1 MNELQALASGDWP
14 SFEGLEGCT
23 IEVADRELGPPLE
36 DDLFGGM
43 FGGEPTMFRRYP
55 ATDAAPTGIT
65 CWVLDVDVVG
75 VEIREAVPATD
86 GLERLGPPDLVLES
100 GMGSTY
106 VQEVWATRGLV
117 VHRRDDVVRLVLGL
131 AEIDPEAWPSD
142 PLSGWAEARIRR

>member
-1 MNELQALASGDWP
+1 VNELKALASGDWP

-23 IEVADRELGPPLE
+23 VEVADRELGPPLE

-55 ATDAAPTGIT
+55 ATDGAPRGIT
-65 CWVLDVDVVG
+65 CWILDDDVVG
-75 VEIREAVPATD
+75 VEIREAVPDTEV
-86 GLERLGPPDLVLES
+86 LERLGPPDLVLES

-106 VQEVWATRGLV
+106 VQEVWAARGLV
-117 VHRRDDVVRLVLGL
+117 VHRRGDVVRLVLGL

-142 PLSGWAEARIRR
+142 PLSGWAEVRIRR